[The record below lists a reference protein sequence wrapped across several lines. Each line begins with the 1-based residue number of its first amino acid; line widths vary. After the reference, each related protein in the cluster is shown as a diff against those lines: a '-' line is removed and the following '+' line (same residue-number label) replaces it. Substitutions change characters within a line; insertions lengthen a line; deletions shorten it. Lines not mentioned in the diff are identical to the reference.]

1 MKKISQY
8 LKPYGIFIIA
18 TIVFLLCQSIVDL
31 NLPNLMS
38 DIVNVGI
45 QQNGIDDL
53 APKVISKDSY
63 QSLSIL
69 IGEDDKAYLDEHY
82 ILIDDA
88 NLSKHQYQNLVKTY
102 PGIESHTTYIL
113 NSHKADERLENI
125 FKDTDYAL
133 KTLLAK
139 IDLSNPSKFK
149 DELIKNPDAFKEALK
164 SVESQSDN
172 VLEQNAHFFTKL
184 FYQELDVNLAT
195 IQNTYILK
203 VGVKMLVATLLLVG
217 FAIAVGYSTS
227 KLGTGVAKDLR
238 RDLFT
243 KVSHFSS
250 KEFEQFGTASL
261 ITRCTND
268 VVQVRSL
275 LSMGLRTICYAPI
288 IGIGGIIMALYKSPN
303 MTWIIALAAI
313 IIFMLVFVMFVVA
326 MPKFKIMQKLVDKL
340 NLVSRENLSGMMV
353 VRAFANQEFEE
364 ARFDKANRDLA
375 DNNLFV
381 YRAMAFMMPTMMF
394 VMNGISILIVWFGGH
409 QIASSSIQVGDM
421 MAFIQYTM
429 QIIMSFL
436 MISMVF
442 VVVPRALVSANRI
455 AEVLDIEIDVK
466 NREKTL
472 PLNKVTKGK
481 IEFKDVAFSYD
492 QADEKVLDKISFVA
506 KPGETTAFIGSTGS
520 GKSTLVNLI
529 PRFFDVTEGSIKI
542 DDIDIRDYSLE
553 DLRSL
558 VAYIP
563 QKGMLFSGDI
573 ESNLRY
579 GDNTA
584 NESKLQNALDIA
596 QASEFVNRLDDGI
609 KTEIS
614 QGGTNVSG
622 GQRQRL
628 SIARALVKDAKIYIF
643 DDTFSALD
651 FKTDA
656 KLRKAI
662 NDNMHDVTTLIVAQR
677 VSTIMNADQIVVLD
691 NGQIVGLGKHEDLL
705 KNCKTYREIAESQ
718 LSKEELN

>member
-227 KLGTGVAKDLR
+227 KLGTGVAKNLR

-472 PLNKVTKGK
+472 PLNKITKGK